1 MIFRISVGYEKK
13 VLKMSQLSCQL
24 LTQEGY
30 CFPQF
35 PLNAMRCSKA
45 SSSVTAVPFFQISHQ
60 QLDVLIAHKAVEE
73 RI

>member
-1 MIFRISVGYEKK
+1 MK
-13 VLKMSQLSCQL
+13 QLVPGDLAELAVQAL
-24 LTQEGY
+24 NDIGGVY